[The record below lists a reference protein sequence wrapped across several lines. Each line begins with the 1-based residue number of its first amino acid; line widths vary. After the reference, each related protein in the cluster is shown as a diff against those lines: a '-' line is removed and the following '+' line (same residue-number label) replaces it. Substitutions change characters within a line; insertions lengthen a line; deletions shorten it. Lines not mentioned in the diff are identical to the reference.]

1 MDHGVIDAQ
10 RPALLQRL
18 VLEVPDGIGK
28 AHAQR
33 QMAAGV
39 FIKEGV
45 IKQQARLIDG
55 GVKGD
60 QSALAQIAAALVH
73 GDELG
78 QQVVV
83 DLGVP
88 LHRLTLVEADP
99 EAVDELTLIAQG
111 LGGVDNALGHTLHG
125 GDEALL
131 RGDIGIEED
140 ALQAGLAAA
149 AELRLRDHAHGEVR
163 AVGALIAQ
171 LSNTQTAEVLAPVVE
186 VLVMGLPRR
195 HGVLV
200 HPAGGENGLP
210 QLLNGLTGP
219 QLREQL
225 LGPCG
230 AGDGGDAPLVLV
242 LDLIPVFLDDGV
254 QTLLALGHLLLIDAL
269 QAVGIL
275 AEQVDA
281 AGDGI
286 HIVLPAGFL
295 VVIKLGEGG
304 QGPIAVVELLQG
316 LIAPVHH
323 HLLGFAL
330 IAFLHQHLHKLRLI
344 QIGGDEYLLA
354 RLHIDAGGGDQLG
367 IFSQN
372 GLFHGNPLLY
382 SDGLVPL

>member
-1 MDHGVIDAQ
+1 MDHGVVDTQ

-45 IKQQARLIDG
+45 IKQQARPVDG

-99 EAVDELTLIAQG
+99 ETVDELPLIAQG
-111 LGGVDNALGHTLHG
+111 LGGVDDPLGHALHG

-131 RGDIGIEED
+131 RGDVGIEKD

-163 AVGALIAQ
+163 AVGALVAQ
-171 LSNTQTAEVLAPVVE
+171 LPDAQTAEVPAPVME
-186 VLVMGLPRR
+186 VLVVGLPCR

-210 QLLNGLTGP
+210 QLLDGLTGP

-225 LGPCG
+225 FSPCG
-230 AGDGGDAPLVLV
+230 AGDGGDAPLVLI

-254 QTLLALGHLLLIDAL
+254 QPLLALGHLLLIDAL
-269 QAVGIL
+269 QTVGVL

-281 AGDGI
+281 AGYGI

-323 HLLGFAL
+323 HLLGLAL
-330 IAFLHQHLHKLRLI
+330 IALLHQQLHKLRLI
-344 QIGGDEYLLA
+344 QIGGDEYLLT

-367 IFSQN
+367 IFPQN